1 MNSMRIQGT
10 EISISLVF
18 LFSAGLLPAQSNSQ
32 LDEVLSLYGVES
44 QVSQVPAQI
53 RERLKGYNDGRDA
66 ETMRIL
72 KEVLPRAYGKDDL
85 MASVRETFYREA
97 QGRDLEPSLEW
108 LRSPLGARIS
118 RAEAEAARPE
128 ALEEMMDFFEEYQG
142 MDSDSPRVRLLS
154 DLDEGAGVTE
164 SGVRLVL
171 EMTRSTARGVNHLA
185 PAGQAASAEA
195 LEDQISQLKQQIR
208 PLLRESTKL
217 LLYFKFRSLSD
228 DEIRQYLEFLRSS
241 DGQWL
246 QEAVLNSVVQ
256 ALRDAGDRTGSL
268 IDEQLQK
275 SGC

>member
-1 MNSMRIQGT
+1 MRIRGT
-10 EISISLVF
+10 EISISFVF
-18 LFSAGLLPAQSNSQ
+18 LFFAGLLPAQSDSQ
-32 LDEVLSLYGVES
+32 IDEVLSLYGVES
-44 QVSQVPAQI
+44 QVGQIPAQI
-53 RERLKGYNDGRDA
+53 QEQLKSYDDGRDA
-66 ETMRIL
+66 ETLRIL
-72 KEVLPRAYGKDDL
+72 KDILPRAYGQDYL

-97 QGRDLEPSLEW
+97 QGRDLEPSLKW

-118 RAEAEAARPE
+118 RAEAEAGRPE
-128 ALEEMMDFFEEYQG
+128 ALEEMMEFFEEYQG
-142 MDSDSPRVRLLS
+142 IDADSPRVRLLS
-154 DLDEGAGVTE
+154 DLDKEAGVTE

-185 PAGQAASAEA
+185 PGGQPVSAEA

-228 DEIRQYLEFLRSS
+228 DEIRQYLEFVRSS

-256 ALRDAGDRTGSL
+256 ALRDAGDRAGSL
-268 IDEQLQK
+268 IDEQLQE
-275 SGC
+275 SGF

>member
-18 LFSAGLLPAQSNSQ
+18 LFSAGLLPAQFNSQ
-32 LDEVLSLYGVES
+32 LDEVLFLYGVES
-44 QVSQVPAQI
+44 QVSPIPVQI
-53 RERLKGYNDGRDA
+53 QEQLKAYNDGRDA

-72 KEVLPRAYGKDDL
+72 KAVLPRAYGKDYL

-97 QGRDLEPSLEW
+97 RGRDLEPSLEW

-128 ALEEMMDFFEEYQG
+128 ALEEMMEFFEEYQG
-142 MDSDSPRVRLLS
+142 IDSDSPRVRLLS

-195 LEDQISQLKQQIR
+195 LEDEISQLKQQIR

-228 DEIRQYLEFLRSS
+228 DEIRQYLEFVRSS
-241 DGQWL
+241 DG
-246 QEAVLNSVVQ
+246 
-256 ALRDAGDRTGSL
+256 RCGSRKL
-268 IDEQLQK
+268 
-275 SGC
+275 S